1 MSYLTY
7 WTPSQFKVI
16 DHIPVAYMFGV
27 LLYMTVVI
35 PGLRT
40 VCTPIEGE
48 TRAVQVEALRVLAAG
63 NTLIAA
69 CLGLVL
75 ALQVCERTF
84 LVRCL
89 ASL

>member
-1 MSYLTY
+1 
-7 WTPSQFKVI
+7 
-16 DHIPVAYMFGV
+16 MFGV

-75 ALQVCERTF
+75 ALQVRGRV
-84 LVRCL
+84 LLMRCL
-89 ASL
+89 TSL

>member
-1 MSYLTY
+1 MPKIINL
-7 WTPSQFKVI
+7 F
-16 DHIPVAYMFGV
+16 PVAYMFGV

-40 VCTPIEGE
+40 VCAPVEGE
-48 TRAVQVEALRVLAAG
+48 TRDVQIEALRVLAAG

-75 ALQVCERTF
+75 AFQVCEGVILTR
-84 LVRCL
+84 
-89 ASL
+89 